1 MFQHDKL
8 ITIKITDNVKGIT
21 HKIRTPYNR
30 TWSKGA
36 VLEHMF
42 DDMTPYFYWY
52 THFCFIERPNL
63 LPTDKFWETMTNN
76 FKDILTSIESTTL
89 EAVEFECDNLPTKE
103 LMIKDAKVGYR
114 EFQNRTFIRQIMEMY
129 PEEYEYYSK
138 TLDMV
143 SVDAKKM
150 RKQMRINREKNIP
163 SQEELMKKLRDE
175 REDDINLFIESVF
188 DDFHKKYQRIE
199 KYLVS
204 FHNDDIAY
212 FNEDE
217 ITFSNVLNE
226 DEDEKIEYI
235 LNEYSFNH
243 FFLEA
248 TMFVKPDI
256 KSLPVDEY
264 WDKFHEVYVAARDNL
279 KNVIVNISGDLKY
292 TFTYD
297 ELLRIFN
304 RYCYKVKRATLKS
317 QAEFILKDDVEAYHQ
332 RYIELSEKVE
342 ENCLN
347 YEDSE
352 ERFYKLWNEENNDTP
367 ERVAKLT
374 EELIEKYLG
383 TEDTL

>member
-8 ITIKITDNVKGIT
+8 ITIRITDNAQGIT
-21 HKIRTPYNR
+21 HEIKTPYNR

-36 VLEHMF
+36 VLESMF
-42 DDMTPYFYWY
+42 DDMTPYCYWY
-52 THFCFIERPNL
+52 KNFCPIEEPSL
-63 LPTDKFWETMTNN
+63 LPADKYWEITTNN
-76 FKDILTSIESTTL
+76 FKDILKSMENSTL
-89 EAVEFECDNLPTKE
+89 EVECFECDNLPTTDTIIRE
-103 LMIKDAKVGYR
+103 AKIGYR
-114 EFQNRTFIRQIMEMY
+114 CFQNRTFIEQIMEMY
-129 PEEYEYYSK
+129 PKEYEHYSK
-138 TLDMV
+138 TLGNV
-143 SVDAKKM
+143 SVDARKM
-150 RKQMRINREKNIP
+150 RKQMRINREKYIP

-188 DDFHKKYQRIE
+188 DDFHKKYQCLE

-235 LNEYSFNH
+235 LNEYSFNR
-243 FFLEA
+243 FLLEA

-264 WDKFHEVYVAARDNL
+264 WDRFHEVYVAARENL
-279 KNVIVNISGDLKY
+279 KNVIVSVSGDLKY

-304 RYCYKVKRATLKS
+304 KYCYKV
-317 QAEFILKDDVEAYHQ
+317 
-332 RYIELSEKVE
+332 
-342 ENCLN
+342 
-347 YEDSE
+347 
-352 ERFYKLWNEENNDTP
+352 
-367 ERVAKLT
+367 
-374 EELIEKYLG
+374 
-383 TEDTL
+383 